1 MVLDT
6 DLDMIKLKDIAQKRY
21 FSIDYQASLKD
32 SMKLMQKNRDGS
44 IVLLKDDYPIAIL
57 TQSDIIK
64 TLNNKIDLT
73 QKAYNFATKYVIS
86 ANENRPIEFAF
97 DFLNQHNIRRIIL
110 VDNKNRFSGVIL
122 QGDLFDYLES
132 DVYKV
137 DLKISNI
144 IKQNQKI
151 ETLHESATIKEALTI
166 MQTAH
171 IGSIIIVNDHTYIG
185 ILTERDMLSITYS
198 EIDINENISQYI
210 SKPLIGIDK
219 DTLVTHAI
227 EIMKEKKIRHIGVTN
242 LDDKLISI
250 LTKRD
255 IIKNI
260 KGNYTRILQLK
271 IRHAQEI
278 MNLLPEAIIEVFDST
293 HGQIIGWMNDKS
305 KEIFGDNL
313 IEHKIT
319 EIFTTKEWETIYRQL
334 NNRSVISNKKV
345 HIKNNIYEIS
355 GTLSK
360 SIHNRYIK
368 LIFNDVTQ
376 HEKTKEKLKQEINK
390 QIQKRVENEYLL
402 MQQSKL
408 ATMGEM
414 IGHIAHQW
422 RQPLSQLSGIFMNLE
437 ASYQFDELN
446 PIYFQDKIQ
455 KGNELLKYMSYTIE
469 DFRNF
474 FEPNRVKESF
484 DLIQYIQ
491 NAINIIQATLTYHH
505 IYLKFNIPKEK
516 LYVLGYPSE
525 LSQVILNI
533 LNNAKD
539 VLVQKKIKNP
549 RIIIDIF
556 TKENNV
562 ISIQIK
568 DNGGGI
574 QEKNIDKI
582 FNMYFSTKDKKNGMG
597 LGLYIS
603 KIIIENK
610 LKGKIEAK
618 NQKNWLVMSIDIKN
632 HSHI

>member
-1 MVLDT
+1 MVLVIG
-6 DLDMIKLKDIAQKRY
+6 LDVIQLKDIAQKKY
-21 FSIDYQASLKD
+21 FSIDFRASLKD
-32 SMKLMQKNRDGS
+32 SMKLMQKNGDGS
-44 IVLLKDDYPIAIL
+44 IILLKDNYPIAIL

-64 TLNNKIDLT
+64 TLNNKIDLN
-73 QKAYNFATKYVIS
+73 QKAYNFATKCVIS

-97 DFLNQHNIRRIIL
+97 DFLNQHDIRRIIL
-110 VDNKNRFSGVIL
+110 VDNKKRFSGVIL

-151 ETLHESATIKEALTI
+151 ETIHESATIQEALKI
-166 MQTAH
+166 MQTVH
-171 IGSIIIVNDHTYIG
+171 IGSIIIVNDYTYIG
-185 ILTERDMLSITYS
+185 ILTEKDILSITYS
-198 EIDINENISQYI
+198 EVNIDENISKYI
-210 SKPLIGIDK
+210 SKPLIGIHK
-219 DTLVTHAI
+219 ATLVTQAI
-227 EIMKEKKIRHIGVTN
+227 EIMKSKKIRHIAVTDS
-242 LDDKLISI
+242 DDRLISI

-255 IIKNI
+255 ILKHI

-278 MNLLPEAIIEVFDST
+278 MNLLPEAIIEVFDSN
-293 HGQIIGWMNDKS
+293 HGQIIGWMNYRA
-305 KEIFGDNL
+305 KEIFGNRLIDND
-313 IEHKIT
+313 IT
-319 EIFTTKEWETIYRQL
+319 EIFTQKDWSKIYSQL
-334 NNRSVISNKKV
+334 NSKSVISNKKV
-345 HIKNNIYEIS
+345 HIKNSIYEIS

-360 SIHNRYIK
+360 SLHNRYVK

-376 HEKTKEKLKQEINK
+376 HEKTKKKLKQEINK
-390 QIQKRVENEYLL
+390 QIQKRLENEYLL

-437 ASYQFDELN
+437 ASYEFDELS
-446 PIYFQDKIQ
+446 PIYFQEKIQ

-505 IYLKFNIPKEK
+505 IHLKFNLPKEK
-516 LYVLGYPSE
+516 IYILGYPSE

-539 VLVQKKIKNP
+539 ILVEKEIKKPK
-549 RIIIDIF
+549 IIIDIN
-556 TKENNV
+556 KHEKNI
-562 ISIQIK
+562 ISIEIK

-574 QEKNIDKI
+574 DEKNIDKI
-582 FNMYFSTKDKKNGMG
+582 FDMYFSTKDKKNGMG

-610 LKGKIEAK
+610 LKGKIYAK
-618 NQKNWLVMSIDIKN
+618 NYQNGAIISINIKN
-632 HSHI
+632 DPYI